1 MHTDEYEI
9 SIGREVALCRRLI
22 KRLEQALR
30 DREERYAMTTEDLLL
45 ALEERRVAG
54 ERPEFREWRE
64 DHLELQYRR
73 RQLSEYL
80 VALKGLQT
88 S

>member
-1 MHTDEYEI
+1 M
-9 SIGREVALCRRLI
+9 
-22 KRLEQALR
+22 R

-45 ALEERRVAG
+45 ALEERRLAG

-64 DHLELQYRR
+64 DHLELQHRR

>member
-1 MHTDEYEI
+1 
-9 SIGREVALCRRLI
+9 V
-22 KRLEQALR
+22 EQAMR

-45 ALEERRVAG
+45 ALEERRLAG

>member
-22 KRLEQALR
+22 TRLERALR
-30 DREERYAMTTEDLLL
+30 EREERYAMTTEDLLL
-45 ALEERRVAG
+45 ALEERRLAS
-54 ERPEFREWRE
+54 ERQEFREWRD
-64 DHLELQYRR
+64 DHLELQHRR
-73 RQLSEYL
+73 QQLSEY
-80 VALKGLQT
+80 VAALKELRT